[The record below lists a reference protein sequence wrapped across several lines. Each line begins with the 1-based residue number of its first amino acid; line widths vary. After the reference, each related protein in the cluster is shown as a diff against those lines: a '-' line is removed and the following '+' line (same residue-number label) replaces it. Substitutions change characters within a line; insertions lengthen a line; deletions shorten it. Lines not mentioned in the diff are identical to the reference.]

1 MHIPA
6 VAPLDPSKLVIQLD
20 TTPKPVPHSST
31 LVFGQTFTQ
40 HMLTVPWSITSGWG
54 TPTIKPYG
62 PLALDPSATVL
73 HYAPTLFEG
82 MKAYKGKDGKTR
94 LYRPELNMARMNRGA
109 ARMAF
114 PTFEGEVLIELIK
127 KLLEVDERW
136 VPTDPGCS
144 LYIRPTMIGTRASL
158 GVGPST
164 EILLYVICSPVGN
177 YFGKGAKPVS
187 LFASTQ
193 NVRAWPGGTGAY
205 KFGLNYGATTS
216 PQLEA
221 AQAGY
226 QQILWL
232 FGEDHEITEAGTMN
246 AFIAFSQNDGTI
258 ELCTPPL
265 NDLILPGVT
274 RDSILALARDHA
286 SGKAKLPGLPDRLVV
301 SERKVTMGE
310 IREAATNGTLVEVF
324 GSGTAAIVTS
334 VERIGFQGA
343 DIPVP
348 VSGADGFGAIAGALV
363 KRITAIQYG
372 ETGSEWSV
380 VV

>member
-1 MHIPA
+1 
-6 VAPLDPSKLVIQLD
+6 
-20 TTPKPVPHSST
+20 
-31 LVFGQTFTQ
+31 
-40 HMLTVPWSITSGWG
+40 MLTVPWSITSGWG

-193 NVRAWPGGTGAY
+193 NVRAWPGEQENNWVSPARTSTNAMVSLLSFSPLAGGTGAY

-246 AFIAFSQNDGTI
+246 AFIAFSQNDGS
-258 ELCTPPL
+258 
-265 NDLILPGVT
+265 VT